1 MSSRVLGR
9 NGVPSVMLNENT
21 CLAGV
26 GWLKR
31 HVELGALLRGE
42 AGLAPREDELLRWGP
57 GTDDA
62 DNERRAVLVRLD
74 EPAALA
80 TLESKSAAATFAELE
95 ETVRLPPL
103 ADLRRE
109 ASKRL
114 GWFARDPGCH
124 QDSARDQ
131 CSLVI
136 ANVRREGVEL
146 HRPCSFGVAQP
157 SGQIPEGL
165 LAQLVD
171 ADSSIKRRLGVDDE
185 TPGAKN
191 SQVLAHCGWCHAEH
205 VGQFAGTVWTQ
216 RKQLNGPPTYRVGEC
231 RQNDVEG
238 GRRSP
243 GTHAQVGAVIG

>member
-124 QDSARDQ
+124 QDARERSVLTGDRECAPRRRRAAPSMLVRRRAAIGPDPRRALGTAGRRGLEYQTKAGCRRRDPRCEELASA
-131 CSLVI
+131 CSLWVVSRR
-136 ANVRREGVEL
+136 ARRPVRRHGM
-146 HRPCSFGVAQP
+146 
-157 SGQIPEGL
+157 
-165 LAQLVD
+165 D
-171 ADSSIKRRLGVDDE
+171 ATK
-185 TPGAKN
+185 A
-191 SQVLAHCGWCHAEH
+191 
-205 VGQFAGTVWTQ
+205 TQ
-216 RKQLNGPPTYRVGEC
+216 RSA
-231 RQNDVEG
+231 DVP
-238 GRRSP
+238 GRRVPSE
-243 GTHAQVGAVIG
+243 